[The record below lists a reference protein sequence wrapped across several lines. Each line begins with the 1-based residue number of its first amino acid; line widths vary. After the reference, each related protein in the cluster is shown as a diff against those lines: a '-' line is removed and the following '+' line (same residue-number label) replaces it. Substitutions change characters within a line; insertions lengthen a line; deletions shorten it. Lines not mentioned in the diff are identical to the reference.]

1 MRGLYLISYDVP
13 DDQRRLKI
21 MHLLEGLGERVQ
33 YSVFEVWASDEALDA
48 LREHLKPHVAEAG
61 SVRIYPLCG
70 KCEQVREVLGEG
82 VPTEVEELQIV

>member
-1 MRGLYLISYDVP
+1 
-13 DDQRRLKI
+13 
-21 MHLLEGLGERVQ
+21 
-33 YSVFEVWASDEALDA
+33 
-48 LREHLKPHVAEAG
+48 VAEAG